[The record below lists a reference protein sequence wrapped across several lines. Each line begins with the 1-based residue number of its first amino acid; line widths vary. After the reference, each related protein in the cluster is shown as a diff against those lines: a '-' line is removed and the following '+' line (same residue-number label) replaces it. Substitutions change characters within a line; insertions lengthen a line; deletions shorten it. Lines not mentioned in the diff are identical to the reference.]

1 MSEHYEPWRHT
12 RQKRSR
18 DEPFHTVR
26 RSNPHRNGCTHSA
39 PPSTHRHAHRPASS
53 AEQDSSEINERP
65 PPSTGKPNRR
75 FVFCKNGAE
84 ASLLEARHSN
94 GRHSAQFEMHCLRF
108 CVFSACTRTQCAYGP
123 RTARWHRSRRSNRCR
138 SGTSL
143 EPRRTL
149 CSHPSRSGRAHCTPG
164 GSCWGSAPAVQ
175 DEKQK
180 AA

>member
-1 MSEHYEPWRHT
+1 MSPGDTPGRNALGMSRSTLFAAPTLIATGAHIRLLQALTAMPTGLRAVPSSTEH
-12 RQKRSR
+12 
-18 DEPFHTVR
+18 
-26 RSNPHRNGCTHSA
+26 
-39 PPSTHRHAHRPASS
+39 
-53 AEQDSSEINERP
+53 DSSERNEPP

-75 FVFCKNGAE
+75 FVCCKNGAE

>member
-65 PPSTGKPNRR
+65 PPRQANLTG
-75 FVFCKNGAE
+75 
-84 ASLLEARHSN
+84 AS
-94 GRHSAQFEMHCLRF
+94 
-108 CVFSACTRTQCAYGP
+108 FSAKTV
-123 RTARWHRSRRSNRCR
+123 
-138 SGTSL
+138 L
-143 EPRRTL
+143 
-149 CSHPSRSGRAHCTPG
+149 
-164 GSCWGSAPAVQ
+164 
-175 DEKQK
+175 KQ
-180 AA
+180 AC

>member
-1 MSEHYEPWRHT
+1 MNQEIGVRNYEPWRHT

-65 PPSTGKPNRR
+65 SPSTGKPNRR

-108 CVFSACTRTQCAYGP
+108 CVFSTRTGLALRDGTGLAAPTDVAVARALSHGVRCA
-123 RTARWHRSRRSNRCR
+123 
-138 SGTSL
+138 
-143 EPRRTL
+143 RTL
-149 CSHPSRSGRAHCTPG
+149 HAVAVHTAHPGAVVGVRRLRCKTKSR
-164 GSCWGSAPAVQ
+164 
-175 DEKQK
+175 KQPD
-180 AA
+180 